1 MLENV
6 VKKEKNLSL
15 TLLESVREKCQ
26 KYIDLFDYE
35 SAYFWAE
42 KELALAIDLH
52 NMTRDDKIKPF
63 NSSKFPNSRVTF
75 RKFFLKFLNF
85 TSANWLGVYSDMTM
99 ELIQALH
106 HLLRC
111 FILSGQFA
119 RAVYFIN
126 SNKLQMKSKQFFY
139 FLLYCQA
146 QMFEMF

>member
-6 VKKEKNLSL
+6 VKKERNPSS

-63 NSSKFPNSRVTF
+63 NSSKFPKS
-75 RKFFLKFLNF
+75 
-85 TSANWLGVYSDMTM
+85 
-99 ELIQALH
+99 
-106 HLLRC
+106 
-111 FILSGQFA
+111 FI
-119 RAVYFIN
+119 V
-126 SNKLQMKSKQFFY
+126 KLQ
-139 FLLYCQA
+139 
-146 QMFEMF
+146 